1 MTLRSY
7 GSWVLDPSLI
17 LEPAFFFWCER
28 SPSFRR
34 CRIFLQQ
41 VSQES
46 GTHFTAV
53 STEISAY
60 RNTDLKPV
68 SGGAIRVARCCSNQM
83 AVRPSLLP
91 FSSCVCVHARARASL
106 CVCSHMRS
114 FANAFKLR
122 DTKQDDLDTN
132 APK

>member
-1 MTLRSY
+1 MTLHPY

-17 LEPAFFFWCER
+17 LEPAFFFFWCEL

-68 SGGAIRVARCCSNQM
+68 SGGAIGVARCCSNQM
-83 AVRPSLLP
+83 AVRPSLPPILELCLCTRAGT
-91 FSSCVCVHARARASL
+91 CVSVCLFTHAL
-106 CVCSHMRS
+106 VCKCFQTERYK
-114 FANAFKLR
+114 AGR
-122 DTKQDDLDTN
+122 
-132 APK
+132 P